1 MTASADVLVLGTG
14 LVLPGHPSG
23 GADLLDLP
31 APLCNAVRRMDR
43 FARTAFLAG
52 CRAAMSGGLPASTPP
67 DPTAGVLI
75 GTSLGCRDSI
85 TVHAALVRQAASGVD
100 LRPAVFAQTVHNAP
114 CGELAIAW
122 GLGGVSETLVSGGA
136 AGLEALLLGSWKVA
150 DGTAETLLAG
160 GAEGVT
166 DELRSLWT
174 DRGVPGRAGP
184 ALPLVEAA
192 GALLVASPQAAGG
205 RPPLA
210 RVAGGGLFRETTPA
224 SAAARIAGNVAS
236 VFPEPTDLLVVASP
250 DAGGVLA
257 GAVPAR
263 KVRDLA
269 GEIGETLGAAGAVG
283 AVLAVL
289 SLAAGA
295 IGRAVVVARDEAGGT
310 AFLLLERPR
319 TP

>member
-1 MTASADVLVLGTG
+1 MTPSAEVLVLGTG

-23 GADLLDLP
+23 GSDLLDLP
-31 APLCNAVRRMDR
+31 SPLCNAVRRMDR

-67 DPTAGVLI
+67 DPSAGVLL
-75 GTSLGCRDSI
+75 GTCLGCRDSI

-114 CGELAIAW
+114 SGELAIAW
-122 GLGGVSETLVSGGA
+122 GLGGVSETLVSGSA

-150 DGTAETLLAG
+150 DGTAGTLLAG

-166 DELRSLWT
+166 DELRSLRAA
-174 DRGVPGRAGP
+174 RGTSGRAGP

-192 GALLVASPQAAGG
+192 GALLLASPETAGG

-210 RVAGGGLFRETTPA
+210 RVAGGGLFRETSPA
-224 SAAARIAGNVAS
+224 SAAGRLAERVAS
-236 VFPEPTDLLVVASP
+236 VFAEPADLLVLASP
-250 DAGGVLA
+250 DAGEALG

-263 KVRDLA
+263 RVRDLG

-289 SLAAGA
+289 ELAAGA
-295 IGRAVVVARDEAGGT
+295 IGRAAVVARDQTGGT
-310 AFLLLERPR
+310 AFLLLERPLR
-319 TP
+319 S